1 MSLQIAANAY
11 DFPHDGNLTS
21 GNTALIVIDMQV
33 DFCGVG
39 GMTTVS
45 GTDLDM
51 MRAPSRRSVASTHPS
66 ARHRTA
72 ASTICSSRTARPA

>member
-39 GMTTVS
+39 GHDDRL
-45 GTDLDM
+45 GNGPGYDA
-51 MRAPSRRSVASTHPS
+51 RAD
-66 ARHRTA
+66 
-72 ASTICSSRTARPA
+72 